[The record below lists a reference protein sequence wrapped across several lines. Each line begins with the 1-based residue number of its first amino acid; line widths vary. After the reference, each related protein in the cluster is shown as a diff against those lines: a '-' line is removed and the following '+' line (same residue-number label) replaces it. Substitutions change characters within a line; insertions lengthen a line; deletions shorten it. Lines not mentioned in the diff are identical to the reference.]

1 MKGKQQQDFRVEKY
15 IRYGIRKYS
24 FGAASVAIAAGLMFL
39 GNGAVSATEV
49 QGAEAS
55 VAAATAPANQADSNK
70 EKEAVKPETK
80 VEEAKPEVKA
90 EKAKP
95 EEAPKEVVAPK
106 LDKAQLEAYVNQVA
120 GNIAAGKY
128 ANKTDESLALLN
140 ADLEAAKAALSSAT
154 SQDELKAA
162 YNKLVTTVNSKLQN
176 KPVEKKETPAVDTT
190 NGKETVG
197 KKAEN
202 TEKKS
207 ESNAIENTG
216 SKDERNGKELVQGSH
231 LRSANE
237 GYTAASKE
245 QRKENGEFLGSTGKS
260 YKVLDGNA
268 NYKVYVHGYQSENT
282 DVPAANNGQAGTSG
296 RTDIPLSKTEAQKVG
311 REAELWKGKLRVTG
325 KANNNNTWGA
335 GGAYEYLT
343 TEIYGYTY
351 QQGDHYVYLTD
362 VKKRFSLSP
371 EATAAGYTI
380 AKIEAS
386 NLPPGLAYNAAT
398 DTVEGYIASTLQ
410 NGVYDMRYV
419 LTIEK
424 GGATQQVAFRDL
436 TAGWIGWQDSS
447 APRIQGTSKLVT
459 IGDQVTNNI
468 KYVDNDGMSRD
479 ERAGYVYR
487 SNGEKVVAGSK
498 TAPGGTNGATFT
510 AVDGSKINTENGPQ
524 TVTAHTAINGNYTGS
539 KTSINDVVPG
549 LNYDPKTGDITG
561 TASEA
566 GIYTATVYAKD
577 YNNTTNA
584 RNQDWN
590 MYGQEAHE
598 NITIAVAPK
607 ITVKNV
613 EAYATTVPVTISK
626 GANKAEITM
635 PDGTVTKL
643 MVKDGNWTVAAGTT
657 NTAVQEGAVLG
668 AASTTGDSTLNLTVT
683 PESTKYVGV
692 DNIVA
697 KATTDKVK
705 ANIQREFAMV
715 TDAAGNTHK
724 AVFNSAT
731 GRYSLP
737 TEKAYELK
745 DNGNGTSTLIE
756 RRVYTDAQANGDV
769 KFVVYEFERT
779 WNTTSSAATLVD
791 KIAEIRKNGEVTAVG
806 AVTRTETLVKKDNTS
821 SEQGMVVTVSYDSV
835 TNQWTSSDGSAVTA
849 KATAAGWDVETAS
862 GFKGYVAYREASST
876 DVASIQNAKPT
887 GTSTSYS
894 EAKDASV
901 DLIKSPK
908 ANVAFAD
915 TIDDKTSATD
925 SDTIK
930 TKVTVTAPDG
940 TVTNFDGAQAEETAY
955 ITAQRTAAA
964 KTQAA
969 ATAIKEQQD
978 SQNELARLRELL
990 DRASRIADDAQKSLD
1005 NLKLRTISSTAQE
1018 LAERRLAHANEFKTS
1033 VEAQLETAKA
1043 NLATKD
1049 TEVESTRAAAL
1060 EAEKAVETARTAL
1073 KTAAEANLAKANA
1086 YVLSQKGR
1094 YKVTVSAVDSNGV
1107 VTTPTVDGTNAGE
1120 VTEDAVAETTYY
1132 IVVTE
1137 PEKSSG
1143 AQGQKQTDSMA
1154 DNFND
1159 GKEGTTVSNYKLVD
1173 PKTGAK
1179 VESLTTEE
1187 GTYTVDPNTG
1197 EVTFTPV
1204 EGFVGTAN
1212 PVTVAADVTFN
1223 DESGNPVTVAVEN
1236 SYTPTVY
1243 GIAPS
1248 ADETT
1253 GKQGQPQ
1260 TSKSGKDR
1268 FSELNTTTNT
1278 PDGTNV
1284 DWTTAAYSLEGANAE
1299 GKVVVDGEGTYS
1311 IDPTTGVVTF
1321 EPLPTFTGKAK
1332 GVNVQVSVT
1341 ATDSEGNKV
1350 PVTSKGKYTPEVTP
1364 VKPTGED
1371 VTSSGKQGQE
1381 QTGKP
1386 VFTQGDETAPITI
1399 NEQQPAKFV
1408 VNGQPVDDK
1417 EIPATKD
1424 GKEIGKYV
1432 IDPLTG
1438 VVTFK
1443 PNKDFT
1449 GTPDPATVEVKD
1461 KNGTPATATYTPT
1474 VTPVVPTATP
1484 KETTG
1489 KQGQPQTQETESMFK
1504 QGDEVAPIDKTTV
1517 KLVDPRGNEV
1527 TTMPAL
1533 KDGKEVGTYTID
1545 PTTGVITF
1553 QPNKDFTGTPDP
1565 AKVVAK
1571 DTNGT
1576 KVETTY
1582 TPTVTPVVPTAEPKE
1597 TKDVQGATQTGKPTF
1612 TPGADEV
1619 PMDDDTPATFED
1631 GSKEKVIPGEGTYT
1645 VAPDGTVTF
1654 VPEKTFTGTGTG
1666 VTVKRVDKN
1675 GTPVTAKYTPTVLPA
1690 TPTATPAETTDIQGA
1705 LQKGLPQFLGGR
1717 VSVDGVQKIVPIDE
1731 TKPLE
1736 LIDPSTGKVTNEIVV
1751 PGEGT
1756 YTVYNGVVEFRPE
1769 PQFVG
1774 KAKGVTVQR
1783 VDVNGTPVSTTYTP
1797 NVTPVTP
1804 TAEPA
1809 ETTDIQGKEQTGKP
1823 EFKPGN
1829 PEVPMDDEVPATF
1842 EDGSTTKTIPGEGTY
1857 KVNPDG
1863 TVTFTP
1869 EKTFTGKGT
1878 GVTVKRVDKNGTPVT
1893 AKYTPTVTPV
1903 TPEGTPAETTD
1914 IQGKEQNGKP
1924 EFKPGNPEVPMDDEV
1939 PATFEDGSTTKTI
1952 PGEGTYTVSPDGT
1965 VTFTPEKN
1973 FTGKGTGVT
1982 VKRVDKNGTP
1992 VTAKYTPNVTPVT
2005 PTADPAE
2012 TTDIQGKE
2020 QNGKPEFK
2028 PGNPEVPMDD
2038 EVPATFEDGSTTK
2051 TIPGEGTYTV
2061 SSDGTVTFTPEKT
2074 FTGKGTGVTVK
2085 RVDKNGT
2092 PVTAK
2097 YTPTVTPVTPEGTPA
2112 ETTDIQGKEQN
2123 GKPEFKPG
2131 NPEVPMDDEV
2141 PATFEDGSTTKT
2153 IPGEGTYKVNP
2164 DGTVT
2169 FTPEKTFTGK
2179 GTGVTVKRVDKNGTP
2194 VTAKYTP
2201 TVTPVTPEGTPA
2213 ESEGPKGQPQTGTPE
2228 FKPGNPNVPIDET
2241 VKPTFDD
2248 GTTEKKVPGEG
2259 TYTIDENGKVT
2270 FTPEPDFVG
2279 KAKGVTVKR
2288 VDKNGTPVTAT
2299 YTPTVRPDTSFV
2311 DKDGKPLSPTE
2322 DGTKPTKD
2330 IPGYKIVKT
2339 EVDEKGN
2346 TKHIYEK
2353 VTTTYKD
2360 KDGNVIPGTTTE
2372 EGTNPKK
2379 DIPGYRFVET
2389 KKLPNGDTEHVY
2401 EKVKTSHKDKDGN
2414 EIPNYP
2420 TEDGEQP
2427 KKDIPGYRFVETK
2440 KLPNGDIEHVYE
2452 KVKTSFKDKEGNEI
2466 PNYPTED
2473 GEQPKKDIP
2482 GYRFVE
2488 TKKLPNGDIEHVYEK
2503 VKTSF
2508 KDKEGNEIPGNP
2520 SEDGEQ
2526 PKKDIPGYRFVE
2538 TKKLPNGDTEHVYEK
2553 VKTSFKDK
2561 EGNEIPGNPSE
2572 DGEQPKKDIPGYR
2585 FVETKKLPN
2594 GDTVHVYEKI
2604 IPSVKPEPAKPSK
2617 PAPAKPAKELPNTG
2631 TEDHSSLAALGLLG
2645 VLSGFGLVA
2654 RKKKED

>member
-39 GNGAVSATEV
+39 GNGAVSASETAVNGNGSDVAVVSANTED
-49 QGAEAS
+49 
-55 VAAATAPANQADSNK
+55 NQDKVVTPVVDNK
-70 EKEAVKPETK
+70 EVK
-80 VEEAKPEVKA
+80 EEAKPEVATPAVTPKV
-90 EKAKP
+90 EESKK
-95 EEAPKEVVAPK
+95 EEAQKTEEVTKEEAAPK
-106 LDKAQLEAYVNQVA
+106 LDKSQLESYVNEVA
-120 GNIAAGKY
+120 GKLAAGKY

-140 ADLEAAKAALSSAT
+140 ADLEAAKTALSNAT

-162 YNKLVTTVNSKLQN
+162 YNKLVTTVNSKLKN
-176 KPVEKKETPAVDTT
+176 KPVEKKETLAVDTT

-216 SKDERNGKELVQGSH
+216 SKDERNGKELVEGSN

-237 GYTAASKE
+237 GYTLASTE
-245 QRKENGEFLGSTGKS
+245 LRKENGEFATATGKT
-260 YKVLDGNA
+260 YKELDSNA
-268 NYKVYVHGYQSENT
+268 AYRIYVKGFQSENT
-282 DVPAANNGQAGTSG
+282 EEVAKNNPQPGTG
-296 RTDIPLSKTEAQKVG
+296 ARTDLPLSKTEAQKLG
-311 REAELWKGKLRVTG
+311 REAAMWNNKLRASG
-325 KANNNNTWGA
+325 QNNNTNPYGS
-335 GGAYEYLT
+335 GGAYEYLA

-351 QQGDHYVYLTD
+351 EQGNHYVYLKD
-362 VKKRFSLSP
+362 VTKRFELND
-371 EATAAGYTI
+371 AAKAAGYTI
-380 AKIEAS
+380 KKVTPM
-386 NLPPGLAYNAAT
+386 NLPPGLGYNANS
-398 DTVEGYIASTLQ
+398 DTVEGYIGANIQ
-410 NGVYDMRYV
+410 NGVYDFRYE
-419 LTIEK
+419 LTVAK
-424 GGATQQVAFRDL
+424 GDTEQKVYFRDL
-436 TAGWIGWQDSS
+436 QAGWIGWQDST
-447 APRIQGTSKLVT
+447 APRIQGVSTMVT
-459 IGDQVTNNI
+459 IGEDVSHSLQ
-468 KYVDNDGMSRD
+468 YVDNDGVNRD
-479 ERAGYVYR
+479 TRANYQREDG
-487 SNGEKVVAGSK
+487 SKFVAGSK
-498 TAPGGTNGATFT
+498 TAPSSTAKKAEFVAADGTTVKSMN
-510 AVDGSKINTENGPQ
+510 SPQ
-524 TVTAHTAINGNYTGS
+524 TVTAYTTLNG
-539 KTSINDVVPG
+539 KTLGKNGEKPVSLDDTIPG
-549 LNYDPKTGDITG
+549 LTYAPETGLITG
-561 TASEA
+561 KPTEA
-566 GIYTATVYAKD
+566 GIFTVAAMAKD
-577 YNNTTNA
+577 YNSA
-584 RNQDWN
+584 SAWN
-590 MYGQEAHE
+590 MNGQEAHE

-613 EAYATTVPVTISK
+613 EAYATSVPVTISN

-643 MVKDGNWTVAAGTT
+643 VAKDGNWTVAAGTT

-668 AASTTGDSTLNLTVT
+668 AVAASGESTINLTVT

-692 DNIVA
+692 DSIAA
-697 KATTDKVK
+697 KATTDKVQ
-705 ANIQREFAMV
+705 AHLQRETV
-715 TDAAGNTHK
+715 TVKDHNNKEYTAT
-724 AVFNSAT
+724 FNRAT
-731 GRYSLP
+731 GKYTLP
-737 TEKAYELK
+737 NEDAYQLEESG
-745 DNGNGTSTLIE
+745 DNSILTE
-756 RRVYTDAQANGDV
+756 RRVYTEAQANGDV
-769 KFVVYEFERT
+769 KLFVYEFTRT
-779 WNTTSSAATLVD
+779 WNAKSTATSLAD
-791 KIAEIRKNGEVTAVG
+791 KIAEIRTNGEVTAVG
-806 AVTRTETLVKKDNTS
+806 DVFRTETLLPNDQTS
-821 SEQGMVVTVSYDSV
+821 STQGRTIKVSYDSASD
-835 TNQWTSSDGSAVTA
+835 QWSASDGSTVTA
-849 KATAAGWDVETAS
+849 TKSNAGWKVSTTS
-862 GFKGYVAYREASST
+862 GFSGYIAYREAVGT
-876 DVASIQNAKPT
+876 DLASIQNDKPT

-894 EAKDASV
+894 ETKGTSV
-901 DLIKSPK
+901 DLIKSTK
-908 ANVAFAD
+908 ANVAFTD

-930 TKVTVTAPDG
+930 TKVTATAPDG
-940 TVTNFDGAQAEETAY
+940 TVTTFDGAQAEETAY
-955 ITAQRTAAA
+955 IQAQRTAAA

-969 ATAIKEQQD
+969 ATAVKEQQD
-978 SQNELARLRELL
+978 AQNDLASLQERL
-990 DRASRIADDAQKSLD
+990 DRQTRAVEDAQVALD
-1005 NLKLRTISSTAQE
+1005 NLKLRTISPTAQQM
-1018 LAERRLAHANEFKTS
+1018 AQKTLEIAKEIKAKL
-1033 VEAQLETAKA
+1033 EADIEAAKGTVATRDTAVNA
-1043 NLATKD
+1043 SRQ
-1049 TEVESTRAAAL
+1049 EAL
-1060 EAEKAVETARTAL
+1060 EAEKAVETAREAL

-1094 YKVTVSAVDSNGV
+1094 YKVTARAVDSNGV
-1107 VTTPTVDGTNAGE
+1107 VTTPTVDGTDAGE

-1173 PKTGAK
+1173 PTTGNK
-1179 VESLTTEE
+1179 VSSVTTDQ
-1187 GTYTVDPNTG
+1187 GTYTVDPTTG

-1236 SYTPTVY
+1236 AYTPTVY

-1253 GKQGQPQ
+1253 GKQGQTQ
-1260 TSKSGKDR
+1260 TSISGKGR
-1268 FSELNTTTNT
+1268 FSELNNT
-1278 PDGTNV
+1278 DNTLDGTNV

-1350 PVTSKGKYTPEVTP
+1350 PVTSKGAYTPKVTP
-1364 VKPTGED
+1364 VVPTGEG

-1381 QTGKP
+1381 QTGTPK
-1386 VFTQGDETAPITI
+1386 FTQGDETAPITI
-1399 NEQQPAKFV
+1399 NEKQPAKFV

-1424 GKEIGKYV
+1424 GKEVGKYV

-1443 PNKDFT
+1443 PNKDFV

-1484 KETTG
+1484 KETSG
-1489 KQGQPQTQETESMFK
+1489 KQGQAQTQDTETMFTK
-1504 QGDEVAPIDKTTV
+1504 GDEVAPIDKTTV
-1517 KLVDPRGNEV
+1517 KLVDPSGNEV

-1597 TKDVQGATQTGKPTF
+1597 TTGKQGQPQTQETESMFKQGDEVAPIDKTTVKLVDPSGNEVTTMPALKDGKEVGTYTIDPTTGVITFQPNKDFTGTPDPAKVVAKDTNGTKVETTYTPTVTPVTPTADPAETTDIQGKTQTGKPTF

-1619 PMDDDTPATFED
+1619 PMNDEVPATFED
-1631 GSKEKVIPGEGTYT
+1631 GSTEKVIPGEGTYT

-1654 VPEKTFTGTGTG
+1654 
-1666 VTVKRVDKN
+1666 
-1675 GTPVTAKYTPTVLPA
+1675 
-1690 TPTATPAETTDIQGA
+1690 
-1705 LQKGLPQFLGGR
+1705 
-1717 VSVDGVQKIVPIDE
+1717 
-1731 TKPLE
+1731 
-1736 LIDPSTGKVTNEIVV
+1736 
-1751 PGEGT
+1751 
-1756 YTVYNGVVEFRPE
+1756 
-1769 PQFVG
+1769 
-1774 KAKGVTVQR
+1774 
-1783 VDVNGTPVSTTYTP
+1783 
-1797 NVTPVTP
+1797 
-1804 TAEPA
+1804 
-1809 ETTDIQGKEQTGKP
+1809 
-1823 EFKPGN
+1823 
-1829 PEVPMDDEVPATF
+1829 
-1842 EDGSTTKTIPGEGTY
+1842 
-1857 KVNPDG
+1857 
-1863 TVTFTP
+1863 TP
-1869 EKTFTGKGT
+1869 EKT
-1878 GVTVKRVDKNGTPVT
+1878 
-1893 AKYTPTVTPV
+1893 
-1903 TPEGTPAETTD
+1903 
-1914 IQGKEQNGKP
+1914 
-1924 EFKPGNPEVPMDDEV
+1924 
-1939 PATFEDGSTTKTI
+1939 
-1952 PGEGTYTVSPDGT
+1952 
-1965 VTFTPEKN
+1965 

-2020 QNGKPEFK
+2020 QNGKPTFT

-2061 SSDGTVTFTPEKT
+2061 APDGTVTFTPEKT
-2074 FTGKGTGVTVK
+2074 FTGVGTGVTVKRVDKNGTPVTAKYTPTVTPVTPEGTPAETTDIQGKEQTGKPTFTPGNPEVPMDDEVPETFEDGSTTKTIPGEGTYTVAPDGTVTFTPEKTFTGVGTGVTVK

-2123 GKPEFKPG
+2123 GKPTFTPG
-2131 NPEVPMDDEV
+2131 NPDVPMDDEV

-2153 IPGEGTYKVNP
+2153 IPGEGTYTVAP

-2169 FTPEKTFTGK
+2169 FTPEKTFTGV

-2201 TVTPVTPEGTPA
+2201 TVTPVTPVGTPA
-2213 ESEGPKGQPQTGTPE
+2213 ESEGPKGQQQTGTPV
-2228 FKPGNPNVPIDET
+2228 FTPGNPNVPIDED
-2241 VKPTFDD
+2241 VPPTFED
-2248 GTTEKKVPGEG
+2248 GTTTKVVPGEG
-2259 TYTIDENGKVT
+2259 TYTIDKDGKVT
-2270 FTPEPDFVG
+2270 FTPEKDFVG

-2311 DKDGKPLSPTE
+2311 DKDGNPLSPTE

-2372 EGTNPKK
+2372 EGTTPKK

-2389 KKLPNGDTEHVY
+2389 KTLPNGDTEHIY
-2401 EKVKTSHKDKDGN
+2401 EKVKTSFKDKDGN
-2414 EIPNYP
+2414 EIPGYP
-2420 TEDGEQP
+2420 TEDGDQP

-2440 KLPNGDIEHVYE
+2440 KLPNGDVEHVYE
-2452 KVKTSFKDKEGNEI
+2452 KVSTPLIPQTEPGKQNTTTWTDENGN
-2466 PNYPTED
+2466 PLKPTEPGSKEPGTIPGYEYVKTVTD
-2473 GEQPKKDIP
+2473 PNGNIRHIFRKVEMPTPRPVEPSQPVQPVSPQEPTSPEKPVTPDMPAVPEQPKQPATPK
-2482 GYRFVE
+2482 YVE
-2488 TKKLPNGDIEHVYEK
+2488 G
-2503 VKTSF
+2503 
-2508 KDKEGNEIPGNP
+2508 
-2520 SEDGEQ
+2520 Q
-2526 PKKDIPGYRFVE
+2526 
-2538 TKKLPNGDTEHVYEK
+2538 
-2553 VKTSFKDK
+2553 
-2561 EGNEIPGNPSE
+2561 
-2572 DGEQPKKDIPGYR
+2572 
-2585 FVETKKLPN
+2585 
-2594 GDTVHVYEKI
+2594 
-2604 IPSVKPEPAKPSK
+2604 
-2617 PAPAKPAKELPNTG
+2617 KELPNTG
-2631 TEDHSSLAALGLLG
+2631 TEDNTRLAALGLLG